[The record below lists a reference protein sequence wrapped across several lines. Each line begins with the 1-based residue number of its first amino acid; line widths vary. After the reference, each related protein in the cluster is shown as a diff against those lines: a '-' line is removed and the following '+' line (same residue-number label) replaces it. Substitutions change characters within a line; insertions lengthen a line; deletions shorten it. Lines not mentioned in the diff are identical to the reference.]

1 MKVFEY
7 FHFIIIL
14 PQVVANKTHGKYN
27 STADMQSEKKVTL
40 SFLIFVKV
48 VKQIII
54 VQHLV
59 EVG

>member
-14 PQVVANKTHGKYN
+14 PQVVASKTHGKYN

-40 SFLIFVKV
+40 IVLIFVRV
-48 VKQIII
+48 VK
-54 VQHLV
+54 
-59 EVG
+59 